1 MFYKGILNIGEYG
14 CLECGDQY
22 LIEQIN
28 NDFNKGDKVF
38 VRYYLAD
45 KEISEEQANE
55 AQIIKT
61 LGGDVDELDFILDAY
76 SEYAICDYNEELK
89 IGGHDLFNELV
100 NEEGKY
106 LILVIEPAA
115 K

>member
-1 MFYKGILNIGEYG
+1 MVYKGILNVDEYG
-14 CLECGDQY
+14 CLECGSQY

-28 NDFNKGDKVF
+28 DNFNKGDKVF

-55 AQIIKT
+55 AQIMKT
-61 LGGDVDELDFILDAY
+61 LGGNVDELDFILGAY
-76 SEYAICDYNEELK
+76 SEYTICEYNEELK
-89 IGGHDLFNELV
+89 IGGHDLFRELV
-100 NEEGKY
+100 GEEGKY